1 MSTLTSPAPIYIVSG
16 GVGASGEQ
24 LVHTV
29 LAQFPGKAVP
39 VITLGHIRELAQ
51 IEAAVAQAKATGGT
65 IVHTLV
71 DARLRNALID
81 LAGQHGVVAIDLV
94 GEMLPRLTMLL
105 GCEPLSKPGLYR
117 QLNRD
122 YFERVSAIEFTLSHD
137 DGLDPAG
144 WAQADV
150 VLAGV
155 SRTGKTP
162 LSVYLSVLGW
172 KVANVPFVFGL
183 PLPST
188 FAEIDAQRGV
198 GLTIDLDRLLALRQ
212 QRYQRLGVL
221 APGDYINP
229 GKMQEEIQAAH
240 KLFRQRGFAII
251 NVTNKPIES
260 SADEVIGLM
269 THQQQGHAGIVQNT

>member
-1 MSTLTSPAPIYIVSG
+1 MVTSTTPTPTPKPPPIYVVSG
-16 GVGASGEQ
+16 GAGASGEQ
-24 LVHTV
+24 LVHTA
-29 LAQFPGKAVP
+29 LAQFPGKTVP
-39 VITLGHIRELAQ
+39 VITLGYIRELTQ
-51 IEAAVAQAKATGGT
+51 IEEAVAQAKATSSI

-71 DARLRNALID
+71 DGHLRHALVDHAR
-81 LAGQHGVVAIDLV
+81 QHGVVAIDLV
-94 GEMLPRLTMLL
+94 GDLLAQLAFRL
-105 GCEPLSKPGLYR
+105 GCVPLGKPGLYR
-117 QLNRD
+117 QLNHE

-137 DGLDPAG
+137 DGHDPAG

-172 KVANVPFVFGL
+172 KVANVPIVLDL
-183 PLPST
+183 PLPPA
-188 FAEIDAQRGV
+188 FVEIDAHRGV
-198 GLTIDLDRLLALRQ
+198 GLTIDLDRLLAVRQ
-212 QRYQRLGVL
+212 QRYQRLGIS

-229 GKMQEEIQAAH
+229 EKMQEEIQAAH

-269 THQQQGHAGIVQNT
+269 THQ